1 MLRLTTK
8 DILRP
13 EAAAVALA
21 LALLAAGAFLFQE
34 RADTRTEAEDING
47 QVAATRATIA
57 ALQEEGAKMDSRV
70 VRAALDSEP
79 LPLPSAGEALGLSSR
94 LTAYFTEAGLQV
106 GAYSTGRESADL
118 AGSRYPAIG
127 FAISATGVA
136 RGLMGVLEVVQEM
149 PTAFVRN
156 LDFERHP
163 DLSDQWVM
171 TLDLVVVF
179 GEG

>member
-1 MLRLTTK
+1 MLRLTAK

-13 EAAAVALA
+13 EAAVAVLA
-21 LALLAAGAFLFQE
+21 LALLAAGTYLFQE
-34 RADTRTEAEDING
+34 RADALTEAEEING

-79 LPLPSAGEALGLSSR
+79 LPLPSAGEALDLSSR

-106 GAYSTGRESADL
+106 GTYSTGREFADL

-136 RGLMGVLEVVQEM
+136 PGLLGVLEIVQEM

-156 LDFERHP
+156 LEFERDP
-163 DLSDQWVM
+163 NLSEWWVM